1 MHTPTRLVFDVTLTD
16 LVTGRH
22 AYRCRVQA
30 DDPKHAA
37 QKARV
42 WASLAGIAES
52 ARLDAHIERL
62 TPVELLAPALFVSE
76 ATADEFREVFADSL
90 SGDLELQLTSH
101 DHELAR
107 LREVLGRGNASHH
120 GGQRV

>member
-1 MHTPTRLVFDVTLTD
+1 MHTSTALVFDVTLTN

-30 DDPKHAA
+30 DNRKHAA
-37 QKARV
+37 QKARI
-42 WASLAGIAES
+42 WATLAGISES
-52 ARLDAHIERL
+52 ARLDARIELL
-62 TPVELLAPALFVSE
+62 TPVELLTPALSVSE
-76 ATADEFREVFADSL
+76 ATAEEFREVFADSL
-90 SGDLELQLTSH
+90 SGDLELQLSSH

-107 LREVLGRGNASHH
+107 LREVLGRSNASHH

>member
-1 MHTPTRLVFDVTLTD
+1 MHTSTALVFDVTLTN

-30 DDPKHAA
+30 DNRKHAA
-37 QKARV
+37 QKARI
-42 WASLAGIAES
+42 WATLAGISES
-52 ARLDAHIERL
+52 ARLDAHIELL
-62 TPVELLAPALFVSE
+62 TPVELLTPALSVSE
-76 ATADEFREVFADSL
+76 ATAEEFREVFADSL
-90 SGDLELQLTSH
+90 SGDLELQLSSH

-107 LREVLGRGNASHH
+107 LREVLGRSNASHH